1 MKDFRS
7 CMDHI
12 TALRFIAEEVNFS
25 SSLGYQAMLSSPWLT
40 SQEAVQQCHDRL
52 GLFISYLT
60 SADQRKGIEELE
72 IELSA
77 LVNVSGSIHVLRES
91 KVYCTDIDLF
101 ELKKLALIE
110 YKCRRIADKYQFT
123 LGNKPS
129 LEGVLSILDPDWE
142 KLPTFFLSGSFEQEL
157 TRLRK
162 AQERATSDEEMS
174 QLAEEVAKLEDLVRA
189 RLTESLRQYADD
201 LDEVLHGLAEDDY
214 TLGKAKWALQH
225 RDVRP
230 VLRSEGETHLVGLR
244 NPMVE
249 HSLRRQGDAFQPV
262 SILFGDYPTLITG
275 ANMAGKSVLL
285 SSVALAQAL
294 MQLGWY
300 VPAEEAEMALVD
312 EVMLSIGDGQDS
324 TSGLSSFG
332 AEMLRLDAIIKAVK
346 GGRKILALI
355 DEPARS
361 TNPEEGHAL
370 VNGLVKL
377 FDKYHVRTLITTHY
391 SNISGATRRWRVRGF
406 IEEKMSYPLSV
417 NQLNRCIDYTLEE
430 DKAEEVP
437 REALR
442 IAEILGVDSELLD
455 LSRI

>member
-7 CMDHI
+7 CMDKI
-12 TALRFIAEEVNFS
+12 SSLRFIAEEVVFC
-25 SSLGYQAMLSSPWLT
+25 SSLGYQAMLSAPWLT
-40 SQEAVQQCHDRL
+40 VPEQ
-52 GLFISYLT
+52 ISEHHSRIARYLT
-60 SADQRKGIEELE
+60 YLNSKEQSKGLEELE

-77 LVNVSGSIHVLRES
+77 LVNVSGSIQLLRKPKS
-91 KVYCTDIDLF
+91 CCTDIDFF
-101 ELKKLALIE
+101 ELKKLSLIE
-110 YKCRRIADKYQFT
+110 HKCRRIAEKYGFV
-123 LGNKPS
+123 LSEKPS
-129 LEGVLSILDPDWE
+129 LEKVLGILDPE
-142 KLPTFFLSGSFEQEL
+142 GELLPTFFLSGAFEQEL

-162 AQERATSDEEMS
+162 AQEAATTDEEMS
-174 QLAEEVAKLEDLVRA
+174 RLADEVAKLEDLVRA
-189 RLTESLRQYADD
+189 RLTEALRPYADQ
-201 LDEVLHGLAEDDY
+201 LEAVLEALAEDDH

-225 RDVRP
+225 GDVQP
-230 VLRSEGETHLVGLR
+230 IVQVDGETILEEVR

-249 HSLRRQGDAFQPV
+249 HALRRQGDAFQPV
-262 SILFGDYPTLITG
+262 SVTFGDYPTLITG

-285 SSVALAQAL
+285 SSVALIQAL
-294 MQLGWY
+294 TQLGWY
-300 VPAEEAEMALVD
+300 VPATRADIVLVD
-312 EVMLSIGDGQDS
+312 DVMLSMGDGQDS

-332 AEMLRLDAIIKAVK
+332 AEMLRLNEIIQAVK
-346 GGRKILALI
+346 KGRKILALI

-377 FDKYHVRTLITTHY
+377 LEKYQVRTLITTHY
-391 SNISGATRRWRVRGF
+391 SNISGANRRWRVRGF

-455 LSRI
+455 LSRM